1 MLQEINKVIQ
11 YLQLKNCLSF
21 ARDAAR
27 KHRRNVL
34 RHTESIRCNLNT
46 RGWSEFKSLASQ
58 NPS

>member
-1 MLQEINKVIQ
+1 VIQ